1 MFRQLS
7 GVSSLSAYCKLICS
21 IMWTIAL
28 IGFYVVHHRSASF
41 DRFSNWNRYLTVQ
54 YRPIRCQFI
63 VWRILSCTTRSNNV
77 SLFQNLHSIGTGF
90 SGGTN
95 MVDPFKLHFTF
106 DCWHRRVWINLCFD
120 TTWFVWLLRYTPVV
134 RLGHFPDHMTVAD
147 SCQFNFTVLPASPY
161 VFLQS

>member
-41 DRFSNWNRYLTVQ
+41 DGFSNWNRYLTVQ
-54 YRPIRCQFI
+54 YWPIRWQFT

-90 SGGTN
+90 SDGTN
-95 MVDPFKLHFTF
+95 MVDLFKLHFTF
-106 DCWHRRVWINLCFD
+106 DCWYCHVSTNLCFD
-120 TTWFVWLLRYTPVV
+120 TMINLAYITFMLLVFRLLRY
-134 RLGHFPDHMTVAD
+134 RPDQIV
-147 SCQFNFTVLPASPY
+147 CQKWILTKYELNRWL
-161 VFLQS
+161 